1 MNIDKDDLTNS
12 IEQIITE
19 AVIEGEDVEVTTGRI
34 VKFVWPII
42 EYLNR
47 HDPAVMPT
55 EECVKQWYAEGN
67 EEGNEEGH
75 QDYWNCW
82 RCRTNNEVVYEIM
95 TALKYFMTTWQ
106 GSGDMDKL
114 AREIA
119 EMPDEE
125 YEANCKAVEKMAQHK
140 PEPDFTDED
149 ILDEMEADMNQWG
162 VAQGEI
168 ESMRQDWR
176 NRFLIVRRER

>member
-1 MNIDKDDLTNS
+1 MNIDKNDLTNC
-12 IEQIITE
+12 IEQIVTE
-19 AVIEGEDVEVTTGRI
+19 AVIEGEEVEVTASRI

-42 EYLNR
+42 EYLKKN
-47 HDPAVMPT
+47 DPVVMPT
-55 EECVKQWYAEGN
+55 EECVK
-67 EEGNEEGH
+67 
-75 QDYWNCW
+75 
-82 RCRTNNEVVYEIM
+82 
-95 TALKYFMTTWQ
+95 
-106 GSGDMDKL
+106 
-114 AREIA
+114 
-119 EMPDEE
+119 
-125 YEANCKAVEKMAQHK
+125 HK